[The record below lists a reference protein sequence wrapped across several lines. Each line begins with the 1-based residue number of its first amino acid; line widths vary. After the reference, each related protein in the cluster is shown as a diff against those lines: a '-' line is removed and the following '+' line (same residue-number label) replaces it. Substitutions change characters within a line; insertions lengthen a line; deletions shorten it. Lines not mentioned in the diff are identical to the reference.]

1 MEITYIPH
9 SLIINI
15 APGNPNSFMIWINT
29 TEGVYGSNNSLIVD
43 ANGITGKFIKQ

>member
-9 SLIINI
+9 SLIDNI

-29 TEGVYGSNNSLIVD
+29 KEGTYGSNNSFIVD
-43 ANGITGKFIKQ
+43 TNGITGIFIKQ